1 LRRTILVSLIAGA
14 ALIVGLGISAQAQ
27 SGHPAAGSVSKLFVK
42 VDTAHE
48 SSKAVVSAHVT
59 TTGEVADSNDA
70 AEAAEPTATH
80 ETEPADTD
88 IDTQDAQ
95 DNQDE
100 IDANDD
106 NGDNSQSSSD
116 GADSSSGA
124 DD

>member
-59 TTGEVADSNDA
+59 TTGEVADANDA

-95 DNQDE
+95 
-100 IDANDD
+100 
-106 NGDNSQSSSD
+106 NSQSSSD